1 LKTNFTKGLLK
12 GLAYYAIGLLTAW
25 LTYTIFGWNYRHA
38 PGLHHIVALLFLLGG
53 AGWTLY
59 YFVLILTGLKS
70 KVNFGVFAVHIVTIL
85 SVVLY
90 LVIDIRSE
98 NVTEYKTEPADI
110 ITINKDST
118 TKTSSI
124 VNGNG
129 DTLFSLKGDSVLID
143 KIKSDTLNHR

>member
-1 LKTNFTKGLLK
+1 MKTNFTKGLLK
-12 GLAYYAIGLLTAW
+12 GLAYYAIGFLTVW

-59 YFVLILTGLKS
+59 YFVLTLIGLKS
-70 KVNFGVFAVHIVTIL
+70 KVNFGVFTVHIVTIL
-85 SVVLY
+85 TVVLY

-129 DTLFSLKGDSVLID
+129 DTLYSLKGDSVLID

>member
-1 LKTNFTKGLLK
+1 MKTNFTKGLLK
-12 GLAYYAIGLLTAW
+12 GLAYYAIGFLTSW

-59 YFVLILTGLKS
+59 YFVLTLTGLKS

-85 SVVLY
+85 TVVLY
-90 LVIDIRSE
+90 LVIDIRNE

-129 DTLFSLKGDSVLID
+129 DTLNSLKGDSVLID

>member
-1 LKTNFTKGLLK
+1 MDT
-12 GLAYYAIGLLTAW
+12 
-25 LTYTIFGWNYRHA
+25 
-38 PGLHHIVALLFLLGG
+38 LLFC
-53 AGWTLY
+53 TD
-59 YFVLILTGLKS
+59 FDRPKIES
-70 KVNFGVFAVHIVTIL
+70 KFWCI
-85 SVVLY
+85 
-90 LVIDIRSE
+90 VIDIRSE
-98 NVTEYKTEPADI
+98 NVTKYKTEPADI

>member
-1 LKTNFTKGLLK
+1 MKTNFTKGLLK
-12 GLAYYAIGLLTAW
+12 GLAYYAIGFLTAW

-53 AGWTLY
+53 ACWTLY

-85 SVVLY
+85 TVVLY
-90 LVIDIRSE
+90 VVIDIRSE
-98 NVTEYKTEPADI
+98 NATEYKTEPADI

-129 DTLFSLKGDSVLID
+129 DTLYSLKGDSVLID